1 MSLSDVAVQQYGH
14 LAAAPEM
21 SYVGQGENRVA
32 RTVMVVIS
40 NKVTKDRETGV
51 STERTTSV
59 RWTLWRQ
66 QAENAAK
73 YLSKGSAVLVAG
85 RVENNNY
92 EKNGETVYDNQ
103 FTVDEIKYLDTKAA
117 AEARAARQ
125 NSGGNGGNGNN
136 NGGGNGNGTNFEDY
150 QG

>member
-21 SYVGQGENRVA
+21 SYVGQGEKRVA
-32 RTVMVVIS
+32 RTTMVVIS
-40 NKVTKDRETGV
+40 NKIMKDQETGE
-51 STERTTSV
+51 TRERTTSI

-73 YLSKGSAVLVAG
+73 FLSKGSAVLIAG

-92 EKNGETVYDNQ
+92 ERTPGDMVYDMQ
-103 FTVDEIKYLDTKAA
+103 FTVDEIKYLDSKAA

-125 NSGGNGGNGNN
+125 NGNGGGNGGNTGY
-136 NGGGNGNGTNFEDY
+136 GGNGLDDDIPM
-150 QG
+150 